1 MIKENNKVI
10 NKALTTVS
18 PEDRFQSVTL
28 DFLRSLPELD
38 VDNNKNHLMA
48 GLYAVGFD
56 VEKKIDR
63 VDNVNI
69 RYRHSPIHVRET
81 TIFQGQLRNEYP
93 YKSIYKNHDVLDV
106 DARNHK
112 NSREFGIIVEMLQ
125 SESKKIVTDLP
136 YDVPDYLGVEVG
148 EKNFNRSPEEKKRYL
163 VINPRELGLS
173 ELLEQV
179 SLFESPFEEGQKENE

>member
-10 NKALTTVS
+10 TKSLNTVS

-48 GLYAVGFD
+48 ALYTVGFD

-69 RYRHSPIHVRET
+69 RYRHSPMHVRET
-81 TIFQGQLRNEYP
+81 TIFQGQLRSDYP

-106 DARNHK
+106 NAKDPK
-112 NSREFGIIVEMLQ
+112 TDKEFNVVVEMLQ
-125 SESKKIVTDLP
+125 SESKQLVTDLP
-136 YDVPDYLGVEVG
+136 YEIPDYEGVKG
-148 EKNFNRSPEEKKRYL
+148 QSEKNYNRSSEEKARYKI
-163 VINPRELGLS
+163 INPQDMSLS
-173 ELLEQV
+173 ELLKQDE
-179 SLFESPFEEGQKENE
+179 LFESPFEEDK

>member
-1 MIKENNKVI
+1 MIKENNKS
-10 NKALTTVS
+10 TSSVS

-69 RYRHSPIHVRET
+69 RYRHSPMHVRET
-81 TIFQGQLRNEYP
+81 TIFQGQLRSDYP

-125 SESKKIVTDLP
+125 AESKQLVTDLP
-136 YDVPDYLGVEVG
+136 YEIPDYEGVKG
-148 EKNFNRSPEEKKRYL
+148 QSEKNYNRSSEEKARYA
-163 VINPRELGLS
+163 VINPQDLSLS
-173 ELLEQV
+173 ELMKQNT
-179 SLFESPFEEGQKENE
+179 LFESPFEEDN

>member
-10 NKALTTVS
+10 NKSLTTVS

-28 DFLRSLPELD
+28 DFLRSLPDLD

-48 GLYAVGFD
+48 ALYAVGFD

-69 RYRHSPIHVRET
+69 RYRHSPMHVRET
-81 TIFQGQLRNEYP
+81 TIFQGQLRSDYP

-106 DARNHK
+106 NAKDPK
-112 NSREFGIIVEMLQ
+112 TDKEFNVVVEMLQ
-125 SESKKIVTDLP
+125 AESKQLVTDFP
-136 YDVPDYLGVEVG
+136 FDVPDYEGVNGVS
-148 EKNFNRSPEEKKRYL
+148 EKNYNRSQEEKSRYKI
-163 VINPRELGLS
+163 INPQDLSLS
-173 ELLEQV
+173 ELMKQDE
-179 SLFESPFEEGQKENE
+179 LFESPFEEDK

>member
-1 MIKENNKVI
+1 MTKENNKVI
-10 NKALTTVS
+10 NKSLTAVS

-69 RYRHSPIHVRET
+69 RYRHSPMYVRET
-81 TIFQGQLRNEYP
+81 TIFQGQLRSDYP

-106 DARNHK
+106 NAKDPKTDKELNVV
-112 NSREFGIIVEMLQ
+112 VEMLQ
-125 SESKKIVTDLP
+125 SESKQLVIDLP
-136 YDVPDYLGVEVG
+136 FDVPDYEG
-148 EKNFNRSPEEKKRYL
+148 
-163 VINPRELGLS
+163 INGLS
-173 ELLEQV
+173 EKNYNRSQEEKSRYKIINPQDLSLSELMKQNN
-179 SLFESPFEEGQKENE
+179 LFESPFEEDK

>member
-1 MIKENNKVI
+1 MNKENNKVI
-10 NKALTTVS
+10 NKSLTAVS

-48 GLYAVGFD
+48 ALYAVGFD

-69 RYRHSPIHVRET
+69 RYRHSPMHVRET
-81 TIFQGQLRNEYP
+81 TIFQGQLRSDYL

-106 DARNHK
+106 DARNPK
-112 NSREFGIIVEMLQ
+112 NDKEFKVVVEILQ
-125 SESKKIVTDLP
+125 AESKQLVTDLP
-136 YDVPDYLGVEVG
+136 YDVPDYEGVNGG
-148 EKNFNRSPEEKKRYL
+148 EKNYNRSPEEKSRYKI
-163 VINPRELGLS
+163 INPQGLSLS
-173 ELLEQV
+173 ELMQQDDI
-179 SLFESPFEEGQKENE
+179 FESPFEEGDK

>member
-10 NKALTTVS
+10 TKSLNTVS

-28 DFLRSLPELD
+28 DFLRSLPDLD

-48 GLYAVGFD
+48 ALYAVGFD

-69 RYRHSPIHVRET
+69 RYRHSPMHVRET
-81 TIFQGQLRNEYP
+81 TIFQGQLRSNYP

-106 DARNHK
+106 DARNPK
-112 NSREFGIIVEMLQ
+112 NGKEFNVVVEMLQ
-125 SESKKIVTDLP
+125 AESKQLVTDFP
-136 YDVPDYLGVEVG
+136 FDVPDYEGVNGVS
-148 EKNFNRSPEEKKRYL
+148 EKNYNRSQEEKSRYKI
-163 VINPRELGLS
+163 INPQDLSLS
-173 ELLEQV
+173 ELMKQDE
-179 SLFESPFEEGQKENE
+179 LFESPFEEDSK